1 MFSEIFTWEEAQAY
15 CESIGGHLATLT
27 TAEENTAVFNFL
39 TRPYETYFG
48 LSDAE
53 EEGVWKWV
61 TGESFEFAN
70 WEYGLPDNFN
80 GKDHYAQFWETPEKW
95 NDNTGSNADTFGTYA
110 ISFVCE
116 WDKLI

>member
-1 MFSEIFTWEEAQAY
+1 METSEI
-15 CESIGGHLATLT
+15 ATIHSE
-27 TAEENTAVFNFL
+27 EENVYL
-39 TRPYETYFG
+39 YERMLEWDFSYAYFG
-48 LSDAE
+48 LTDE
-53 EEGVWKWV
+53 ETEGEWKWV

-70 WEYGLPDNFN
+70 WEYGLSDNFN